1 MNLGW
6 VLRVVGMQIFCLFE
20 QAKKL
25 HKWTEFEVEE
35 LFRMKD
41 EGMKDNDIAKELGFT
56 LSSVKNK
63 LKLTTRHVTHSHS
76 DTWSLSIEKVK
87 DANLVKCWLPHD
99 GKSSEISMRLVEHS
113 TSQHCV
119 FLAYSRKYGL

>member
-1 MNLGW
+1 ML
-6 VLRVVGMQIFCLFE
+6 CLFE
-20 QAKKL
+20 QAKKP

-41 EGMKDNDIAKELGFT
+41 EGMKNKEIAKEMGLT
-56 LSSVKNK
+56 VKTVKNK
-63 LKLTTRHVTHSHS
+63 LMLATRHVTHSHS

-87 DANLVKCWLPHD
+87 DAHLVKCWLPHD
-99 GKSSEISMRLVEHS
+99 GKSSEISMRLVEYS